1 MSNPPSTEGLVVDQR
16 GDVLDVTIDRG
27 EENLLSIR
35 MCETLTELLRRP
47 PAGARIM
54 RLRANGPN
62 FCLGRDRGGRDVDD
76 LRRQTHTLVELNQ
89 ALQDGELVTVAEV
102 SGGAAGFGVGL
113 AALCDL
119 SYASPSA
126 QFWFPEVSAGWA
138 PAVVLA
144 WLPRMVGR
152 SQAFRLTA
160 TGTRLDA
167 EAAARL
173 GLITEVAK
181 TEEDLS
187 DLVESEIA
195 ALLPHDPWTH
205 HEIRS
210 FLRDTASASVGQ
222 AYRLGVERLTLGVL
236 RRLASAGS

>member
-1 MSNPPSTEGLVVDQR
+1 MSNPPATEGLVVEQR
-16 GDVLDVTIDRG
+16 GDVLEVTIDRG
-27 EENLLSIR
+27 DENLLSMP

-47 PAGARIM
+47 PAGSRIM

-62 FCLGRDRGGRDVDD
+62 FCLGRDRGERDPDA
-76 LRRQTHTLVELNQ
+76 LRHQANMLIELNQ
-89 ALQDGELVTVAEV
+89 ALQGGELVTVAEV
-102 SGGAAGFGVGL
+102 TGGAAGFGVGL

-126 QFWFPEVSAGWA
+126 QFWFPEVNAGWA
-138 PAVVLA
+138 PSVVLA

-160 TGTRLDA
+160 TGSRLDA
-167 EAAARL
+167 EAAAGL

-181 TEEDLS
+181 GDEDLS

-195 ALLPHDPWTH
+195 ALLPHDSRTH

-210 FLRDTASASVGQ
+210 FLRDTASASVDQ

-236 RRLASAGS
+236 RRLGSAGS